1 MCSVEDYRDAA
12 FEQVIKV
19 GKAFGNVSRIKLL
32 DNLIEGK
39 KSVEELAKAVGLSV
53 GTASKNLQI
62 LKKVNLVKEEKDK
75 NFVYYELASAK
86 VAKLITLLIDI
97 SEDAI
102 PELKEL
108 EKHLKKENSNLLR
121 LSIPEL
127 KEKLEK
133 TNPYVLDLRP
143 KSECEEGHLPGAH
156 NIPFNEIDLNLN
168 KFPYDR
174 KIVVYCRGRLC
185 AYSDVIGNKLKLAGY
200 DVETFNN
207 TVWEWNNELRSN

>member
-108 EKHLKKENSNLLR
+108 EKHLKRENSNLLR

-143 KSECEEGHLPGAH
+143 KSEFEEGHLPGAH

>member
-143 KSECEEGHLPGAH
+143 KSEFEEGHLPGAH
-156 NIPFNEIDLNLN
+156 NISFNEIDLNLN

>member
-75 NFVYYELASAK
+75 NFVYYELASTK

-143 KSECEEGHLPGAH
+143 KSEFEEGHLPGAH

>member
-1 MCSVEDYRDAA
+1 MCSVEDYRDDA

-143 KSECEEGHLPGAH
+143 KSEFEEGHLPGAH

>member
-75 NFVYYELASAK
+75 NFVYYELASTK

-143 KSECEEGHLPGAH
+143 KSEFEEGHLPGAH

-207 TVWEWNNELRSN
+207 TVWEWNKELRSN